1 MFRNSFHD
9 RELHRLPPRTI
20 TRRQSAPRDQLIH
33 RPQLLGNIVSAEYSA
48 IARENLK
55 KGKASR
61 FKKVEK
67 GKFALKGES

>member
-33 RPQLLGNIVSAEYSA
+33 RPQLLGNIVSAVYSA
-48 IARENLK
+48 ISREIAK
-55 KGKASR
+55 KGRAAR
-61 FKKVEK
+61 FKKARN
-67 GKFALKGES
+67 GKFALRGES